1 MDHTA
6 VVREKTTE
14 RYLLN
19 ELAPDVRDEFE
30 EHYFDC
36 PDCAQ
41 DVSAAAL
48 FVEQSKLVLAEALAP
63 VAARA
68 EVRPIHRGVFAW
80 LRPAFAAPAL
90 ALLLVVVG
98 YQNLV
103 TYPRLQSELS
113 RPRVLPAVSVNMGT
127 FGADENTVPDGKGLL
142 LTLRIPP
149 DSAYARYTV
158 ELYNPAGK
166 SEGSF
171 SITPVPGQDQWSVTV
186 PAVHREAGTYTLALH
201 GVTSSGETKDLGSTS
216 FQLQIQR

>member
-36 PDCAQ
+36 PECAQ
-41 DVSAAAL
+41 DVSAASV
-48 FVEQSKLVLAEALAP
+48 FVEHSKLVLAESPEPAP
-63 VAARA
+63 ARA
-68 EVRPIHRGVFAW
+68 TVRPIHRGVFAW

-90 ALLLVVVG
+90 ALLLAVVG

-103 TYPRLQSELS
+103 TYPRLHSELNQ
-113 RPRVLPAVSVNMGT
+113 PHVFPAVSVNVGT
-127 FGADENTVPDGKGLL
+127 YGSAENSVPEGRGLIL
-142 LTLRIPP
+142 SLRIPP
-149 DSAYARYTV
+149 DGAYASYKG

-166 SEGSF
+166 PEGSF
-171 SITPVPGQDQWSVTV
+171 TIVPVAGQDQWLVTV
-186 PAVHREAGTYTLALH
+186 PSVHREAGTFTVALH
-201 GVTSSGETKDLGSTS
+201 GVTSSGETKDLDSTS